1 MSTHSL
7 SKMKTRLW
15 RRGLHVDSSLKLR
28 AGLHREVHAFFLR
41 SRQRQMVISLPP
53 PAFVLKCMRSNALSR
68 TLGAFPRCAQCGHL
82 LVLTLPVVST
92 RFGMG
97 AFCVG
102 LVWFAYFGLRYAL
115 VLWVQVLMDFLAVFT
130 LKYIK
135 ASGPSGDRGGWPWRA
150 SPVVPSLRRISG
162 IVLWSLHVVQSCGP
176 WSCWPQPL
184 GSGGDA
190 TPCEDTRQEHG
201 PQFYLQVAGC
211 AVSRV
216 YFKPERAFSN

>member
-135 ASGPSGDRGGWPWRA
+135 ASGPSGDRGWMAMASLACCAFLTPYIRHCPLVPARCTVVWSMELLATTVGEWRRRH
-150 SPVVPSLRRISG
+150 SLRRHKAG
-162 IVLWSLHVVQSCGP
+162 TWTAVLPPG
-176 WSCWPQPL
+176 
-184 GSGGDA
+184 
-190 TPCEDTRQEHG
+190 
-201 PQFYLQVAGC
+201 
-211 AVSRV
+211 SRV
-216 YFKPERAFSN
+216 RCLPGVL

>member
-15 RRGLHVDSSLKLR
+15 RTGLHFDSSLKLR

-97 AFCVG
+97 AFCVV

-115 VLWVQVLMDFLAVFT
+115 VLWVHVLMDFLAVFT

-135 ASGPSGDRGGWPWRA
+135 APGPSGDRGGWPWRA
-150 SPVVPSLRRISG
+150 SPVVPSLRRISD
-162 IVLWSLHVVQSCGP
+162 IVPLVPARCTVVRSMELLATTVGEWRRRHSLRRHK
-176 WSCWPQPL
+176 
-184 GSGGDA
+184 
-190 TPCEDTRQEHG
+190 
-201 PQFYLQVAGC
+201 AGTWT
-211 AVSRV
+211 AVLPPGSRV
-216 YFKPERAFSN
+216 RCLSGVL